1 MAAARINPAAPKQQ
15 SLGTRLGK
23 LVNKLEKLE
32 KQRDA
37 ALLEAPEKIE
47 EKYNERRAKAL
58 KDADSDVLERLGL
71 ADE

>member
-1 MAAARINPAAPKQQ
+1 M
-15 SLGTRLGK
+15 
-23 LVNKLEKLE
+23 NKLEKLE